1 MALALLPVPCLVV
14 APVALV
20 AIAVVVPLW
29 LVALLLTGAAWG
41 VVAAADTV
49 ARLAGVQMLG
59 PPRARLARA
68 WHVLTHPKFPER
80 WRR

>member
-1 MALALLPVPCLVV
+1 MV

-20 AIAVVVPLW
+20 AIAVLVPIW